1 MLGKGRRKAIPT
13 AHFAGLQTITV
24 NSPMDYTFTKAE
36 RLNSKLTIDK
46 LFAGGNASTV
56 AFPLR
61 IVYMRMPL
69 ENSSE
74 DVVEDTEDE
83 ANVAAV
89 ATIATTVDT
98 TTVAAAT
105 TAAVPAMPPASV
117 LISVPKKRFRH
128 ATDRNRMKRLVRE
141 AYRQNKHIL
150 WNALKG
156 KDYRLAIAFVCIT
169 DQLPTFRTV
178 SKSMVKALTQISE
191 RQGK

>member
-1 MLGKGRRKAIPT
+1 
-13 AHFAGLQTITV
+13 
-24 NSPMDYTFTKAE
+24 MDYTFTKAE
-36 RLNSKLTIDK
+36 RLNSKLTIEK

-61 IVYMRMPL
+61 IVYMRIPL
-69 ENSSE
+69 ENTIE
-74 DVVEDTEDE
+74 ATENE
-83 ANVAAV
+83 ANVST
-89 ATIATTVDT
+89 AT
-98 TTVAAAT
+98 
-105 TAAVPAMPPASV
+105 AMPPVSV

-141 AYRQNKHIL
+141 AYRQNKYIL